1 MTTEPGGSGVSPD
14 LEEETTEPGTEAPT
28 TDTADAIA
36 RLRSAWKT
44 TLAREGKLRVPDDD

>member
-1 MTTEPGGSGVSPD
+1 VSPD
-14 LEEETTEPGTEAPT
+14 LEEETTEPGTVAPA

-36 RLRSAWKT
+36 RLRGAWKT